1 MYQLFKSVMILL
13 NLPSLD
19 KLECIK
25 NNTNTIGIT
34 KLTIGIKQNNN
45 GGVKLLYADCLFQY
59 FPHNTEITIVTI

>member
-1 MYQLFKSVMILL
+1 MMLL

-45 GGVKLLYADCLFQY
+45 GGVKLLYADRLFQY